1 MSSALDTLIERYP
14 NTIHLISWHVPWW
27 TPDTLDYSLE
37 GASDIRMDLY
47 TTGTATPMLV
57 YNGDSIRVGGNSSY
71 WWEYLY
77 PVVESMYNH
86 FVIKDTPYKLGISG
100 QYEPGDGQV
109 EVTIELLIDEIDSTL
124 DNTELYLELVVVE
137 DKIPDAYWSV
147 PAEYH
152 DLRDIAR
159 RWITKNPS
167 NKLPINITESGQN
180 QIFETS
186 FPVLDNWNPENIKI
200 VAMVQMLTGSVGYSP
215 ILQSQSANINELDPD
230 PDEDGLSYLYDNCIN
245 IYNPDQIDS
254 DEDGIGNVCD
264 PCNELVNIIGNID
277 LDAYGDDYQ
286 PIIGVNDIL
295 ALSDIMNDVGMPI
308 NDCHEFDILQD
319 GQLNSFDIVLLEGMI
334 MAGGE

>member
-14 NTIHLISWHVPWW
+14 NTIHLIAWHVPWW

-124 DNTELYLELVVVE
+124 NNTDLYLELLVVE

-152 DLRDIAR
+152 DLRYIAR

-167 NKLPINITESGQN
+167 NKLPISITESGQN

-254 DEDGIGNVCD
+254 DEDGIGNFCD

-295 ALSDIMNDVGMPI
+295 ALSDIMNNVGMPI

>member
-14 NTIHLISWHVPWW
+14 NTIHLIAWHVPWW

-37 GASDIRMDLY
+37 GASNIRMDLY

-152 DLRDIAR
+152 DLRYIAR

-167 NKLPINITESGQN
+167 NKLPISITESGQN

-186 FPVLDNWNPENIKI
+186 FPVLDNWNPANIKI

>member
-14 NTIHLISWHVPWW
+14 NTIHLIAWHVPWW

-152 DLRDIAR
+152 DLRYIAR

-167 NKLPINITESGQN
+167 NKLPISITESGQN

-186 FPVLDNWNPENIKI
+186 FPVLDNWNPANIKI
-200 VAMVQMLTGSVGYSP
+200 VAMVQMLTDNVGYNP

-295 ALSDIMNDVGMPI
+295 ALSDIMNDVGIPS

>member
-14 NTIHLISWHVPWW
+14 NTIHLIAWHVPWW

-37 GASDIRMDLY
+37 GASNIRMDLY

-57 YNGDSIRVGGNSSY
+57 YNGDSTRIGGNTSY
-71 WWEYLY
+71 WWEHLY

-100 QYEPGDGQV
+100 QYEPGDEQV
-109 EVTIELLIDEIDSTL
+109 EITIELLIDEIDSTL
-124 DNTELYLELVVVE
+124 DNTDLYLELVVVE

-152 DLRDIAR
+152 DLRNVAR

-167 NKLPINITESGQN
+167 NKLPITITESGQN

-186 FPVLDNWNPENIKI
+186 FPVLDNWNLANIKI

-215 ILQSQSANINELDPD
+215 IVQSQSANINELDPD
-230 PDEDGLSYLYDNCIN
+230 PDEDGLTYLYDNCIN

-254 DEDGIGNVCD
+254 DEDGIGNFCD

-295 ALSDIMNDVGMPI
+295 ALPDIMNNVGMPI

>member
-14 NTIHLISWHVPWW
+14 NTIHLIAWHVPWW

-295 ALSDIMNDVGMPI
+295 ALSDIMNDVGIPS

>member
-14 NTIHLISWHVPWW
+14 NTIHLIAWHVPWW

-37 GASDIRMDLY
+37 GASDIRMDRY

-152 DLRDIAR
+152 DLRYIAR

-167 NKLPINITESGQN
+167 NKLPISITESGQN

-186 FPVLDNWNPENIKI
+186 FPVLDNWNPANIKI
-200 VAMVQMLTGSVGYSP
+200 VAMVQMLTDNVGYNP

-295 ALSDIMNDVGMPI
+295 ALSDIMNDVGIPS

>member
-100 QYEPGDGQV
+100 QYEPGDVQV

>member
-14 NTIHLISWHVPWW
+14 NTIHLIAWHVPWW

-37 GASDIRMDLY
+37 GASNIRMDLY
-47 TTGTATPMLV
+47 TNGTSTPMLV
-57 YNGDSIRVGGNSSY
+57 YNGDSIRIGGNTSY
-71 WWEYLY
+71 WWEHLY
-77 PVVESMYNH
+77 PVVESMYNY

-100 QYEPGDGQV
+100 QYEPGDEQA
-109 EVTIELLIDEIDSTL
+109 EITIELLIDEIDSTL
-124 DNTELYLELVVVE
+124 DNTDLYLELVVVE

-167 NKLPINITESGQN
+167 NKLPISITESGQN

-186 FPVLDNWNPENIKI
+186 FPVLDNWNPANIKI
-200 VAMVQMLTGSVGYSP
+200 VAMVQMLTDSVGYSP

-254 DEDGIGNVCD
+254 DEDGIGNLCD
-264 PCNELVNIIGNID
+264 SCNELVNIIGNID

-319 GQLNSFDIVLLEGMI
+319 GQLNSFDIILLEGMI

>member
-14 NTIHLISWHVPWW
+14 NTIHLIAWHVPWW

-37 GASDIRMDLY
+37 GASNIRMDLY

-57 YNGDSIRVGGNSSY
+57 YNGDSTRIGGNTSY
-71 WWEYLY
+71 WWEHLY

-86 FVIKDTPYKLGISG
+86 FVSKDTPDKLGISG
-100 QYEPGDGQV
+100 QYEPGDEQV
-109 EVTIELLIDEIDSTL
+109 EITIELLIDEIDSTL
-124 DNTELYLELVVVE
+124 DNTDLYLELVVVE

-152 DLRDIAR
+152 DLRNVAR

-167 NKLPINITESGQN
+167 NKLPITITESGQN

-186 FPVLDNWNPENIKI
+186 FPVLDNWNLANIKI

-215 ILQSQSANINELDPD
+215 IVQSQSANINELDPD
-230 PDEDGLSYLYDNCIN
+230 PDEDGLTYLYDNCIN

-254 DEDGIGNVCD
+254 DEDGIGNFCD

-295 ALSDIMNDVGMPI
+295 ALPDIMNNVGMPI

>member
-14 NTIHLISWHVPWW
+14 NTIHLIAWHVPWW

-57 YNGDSIRVGGNSSY
+57 YNGDSTRIGGNISY
-71 WWEYLY
+71 WWEHLY

>member
-14 NTIHLISWHVPWW
+14 NTIHLIAWHVPWW

-37 GASDIRMDLY
+37 GASNIRMDLY

-57 YNGDSIRVGGNSSY
+57 YNGDSTRIGGNTSY
-71 WWEYLY
+71 WWEHLY

-100 QYEPGDGQV
+100 QYEPGDEQV
-109 EVTIELLIDEIDSTL
+109 EITIELLIDGIDSTL
-124 DNTELYLELVVVE
+124 DNTDLYLELVVVE

-152 DLRDIAR
+152 DLRNVAR

-215 ILQSQSANINELDPD
+215 IVQSQSANINELDPD
-230 PDEDGLSYLYDNCIN
+230 PDEDGLTYLYDNCIN

-295 ALSDIMNDVGMPI
+295 ALSDIMNNVGMPI

>member
-14 NTIHLISWHVPWW
+14 NTIHLIAWHVPWW

-37 GASDIRMDLY
+37 GASNIRMDLY

-57 YNGDSIRVGGNSSY
+57 YNGDSTRIGGNTSY
-71 WWEYLY
+71 WWEHLY

-100 QYEPGDGQV
+100 QYEPGDEQV
-109 EVTIELLIDEIDSTL
+109 EITIELLIDEIDSTL
-124 DNTELYLELVVVE
+124 DNTDLYLELVVVE

-152 DLRDIAR
+152 DLRNVAR

-167 NKLPINITESGQN
+167 NKLPITITESGQN

-186 FPVLDNWNPENIKI
+186 FPVLDNWNLANIKI

-215 ILQSQSANINELDPD
+215 IVQSQSANINELDPD
-230 PDEDGLSYLYDNCIN
+230 PDEDGLTYLYDNCIN

-254 DEDGIGNVCD
+254 DEDGIGNFCD

-295 ALSDIMNDVGMPI
+295 ALSDIMNNVGMPI

>member
-1 MSSALDTLIERYP
+1 
-14 NTIHLISWHVPWW
+14 
-27 TPDTLDYSLE
+27 
-37 GASDIRMDLY
+37 MDLY

-57 YNGDSIRVGGNSSY
+57 YNGDSTRIGGNTSY
-71 WWEYLY
+71 WWEHLY

-100 QYEPGDGQV
+100 QYEPGDEQV
-109 EVTIELLIDEIDSTL
+109 EITIELLIDEIDSTL
-124 DNTELYLELVVVE
+124 DNTDLYLELVVVE

-152 DLRDIAR
+152 DLRNVAR

-167 NKLPINITESGQN
+167 NKLPITITESGQN

-186 FPVLDNWNPENIKI
+186 FPVLDNWNLANIKI

-215 ILQSQSANINELDPD
+215 IVQSQSANINELDPD
-230 PDEDGLSYLYDNCIN
+230 PDEDGLTYLYDNCIN

-254 DEDGIGNVCD
+254 DEDGIGNFCD

-295 ALSDIMNDVGMPI
+295 ALPDIMNNVGMPI

>member
-14 NTIHLISWHVPWW
+14 NTIHLIAWHVPWW

-71 WWEYLY
+71 WWEHLY

>member
-14 NTIHLISWHVPWW
+14 NTIHLIAWHVPWW

-37 GASDIRMDLY
+37 GASNIRMDLY

-57 YNGDSIRVGGNSSY
+57 YNGDSTRIGGNTSY
-71 WWEYLY
+71 WWEHLY

-100 QYEPGDGQV
+100 QYEPGDEQA
-109 EVTIELLIDEIDSTL
+109 EITIELLIDEIDSTL
-124 DNTELYLELVVVE
+124 DNTDLYLELVVVE

-152 DLRDIAR
+152 DLRNVAR

-167 NKLPINITESGQN
+167 NKSPITITESGQN

-186 FPVLDNWNPENIKI
+186 FPVLDNWNPANIKI

-215 ILQSQSANINELDPD
+215 IVQSQSANINELDPD
-230 PDEDGLSYLYDNCIN
+230 PDEDGLTYLYDNCIN

-254 DEDGIGNVCD
+254 DEDGIGNFCD

-295 ALSDIMNDVGMPI
+295 ALSDIMNNVGIPI

>member
-14 NTIHLISWHVPWW
+14 NTIHLIAWHVPWW

-37 GASDIRMDLY
+37 GASNIRMDLY

-124 DNTELYLELVVVE
+124 DNTDLYLELVVVE

-264 PCNELVNIIGNID
+264 PCNELVNIIGNIVMEIFKKSNYFNIMRERRRYKFN
-277 LDAYGDDYQ
+277 LRLREIRSYMRV
-286 PIIGVNDIL
+286 IKRRTKHFLMTDIRNFCSCNPKAFFL
-295 ALSDIMNDVGMPI
+295 
-308 NDCHEFDILQD
+308 
-319 GQLNSFDIVLLEGMI
+319 
-334 MAGGE
+334 

>member
-1 MSSALDTLIERYP
+1 VSSALDTLIERYP

>member
-14 NTIHLISWHVPWW
+14 NTIHLIAWHVPWW

-37 GASDIRMDLY
+37 GASNIRMDLY

-57 YNGDSIRVGGNSSY
+57 YNGDSTRIGGNTSY
-71 WWEYLY
+71 WWEHLY

-86 FVIKDTPYKLGISG
+86 FVIKNTPYKLGISG
-100 QYEPGDGQV
+100 QYEPGDEQV
-109 EVTIELLIDEIDSTL
+109 EITIELLIDEIDSTL
-124 DNTELYLELVVVE
+124 DNTDLYLELVVVE

-152 DLRDIAR
+152 DLRNVAR

-167 NKLPINITESGQN
+167 NKLPITITESGQN

-186 FPVLDNWNPENIKI
+186 FPVLDNWNLANIKI

-215 ILQSQSANINELDPD
+215 IVQSQSANINELDPD
-230 PDEDGLSYLYDNCIN
+230 PDEDGLTYLYDNCIN

-254 DEDGIGNVCD
+254 DEDGIGNFCD

-295 ALSDIMNDVGMPI
+295 ALPDIMNNVGMPI

>member
-14 NTIHLISWHVPWW
+14 NTIHLIAWHVPWW

-37 GASDIRMDLY
+37 GASNIRMDLY

-57 YNGDSIRVGGNSSY
+57 YNGDSTRIGGNTSY
-71 WWEYLY
+71 WWEHLY

-86 FVIKDTPYKLGISG
+86 FVIKNTPYKLGISG
-100 QYEPGDGQV
+100 QYEPGDEQA
-109 EVTIELLIDEIDSTL
+109 EITIELLIDEIDSTL
-124 DNTELYLELVVVE
+124 DNTDLYLELVVVE

-152 DLRDIAR
+152 DLRNVAR

-167 NKLPINITESGQN
+167 NKLPITITESGQN

-186 FPVLDNWNPENIKI
+186 FPVLDNWNPANIKI

-215 ILQSQSANINELDPD
+215 IVQSQSANINELDPD
-230 PDEDGLSYLYDNCIN
+230 PDEDGLTYLYDNCIN

-254 DEDGIGNVCD
+254 DEDGIGNFCD

-295 ALSDIMNDVGMPI
+295 ALPDIMNNVGMPI

>member
-14 NTIHLISWHVPWW
+14 NTIHLIAWHVPWW

-37 GASDIRMDLY
+37 GASNIRMDLY
-47 TTGTATPMLV
+47 NTGTATPMLV
-57 YNGDSIRVGGNSSY
+57 YNGDSTRIGGNTSY
-71 WWEYLY
+71 WWEHLY

-100 QYEPGDGQV
+100 QYEPGDEQV
-109 EVTIELLIDEIDSTL
+109 EITIELLIDEIDSTL
-124 DNTELYLELVVVE
+124 DNTDLYLELVVVE

-152 DLRDIAR
+152 DLRNVAR

-167 NKLPINITESGQN
+167 NKSPITITESGQN

-186 FPVLDNWNPENIKI
+186 FPVLDNWNPANIKI

-215 ILQSQSANINELDPD
+215 IVQSQSANINELDPD
-230 PDEDGLSYLYDNCIN
+230 PDEDGLTYLYDNCIN

-254 DEDGIGNVCD
+254 DEDGIGNFCD

-295 ALSDIMNDVGMPI
+295 ALSDIMNNVGMPI

>member
-14 NTIHLISWHVPWW
+14 NTIHLIAWHVPWW

-37 GASDIRMDLY
+37 GASNIRMDLY

-57 YNGDSIRVGGNSSY
+57 YNGDSTRIGGNTSY
-71 WWEYLY
+71 WWEHLY

-100 QYEPGDGQV
+100 QYEPGDEQV
-109 EVTIELLIDEIDSTL
+109 EITIELLIDEIDSTL
-124 DNTELYLELVVVE
+124 DNTDLYLELVVVE

-152 DLRDIAR
+152 DLRNVAR

-167 NKLPINITESGQN
+167 NKLPITITESGQN

-186 FPVLDNWNPENIKI
+186 FPVLDNWNLANIKI

-215 ILQSQSANINELDPD
+215 IVQSQSANINELDPD
-230 PDEDGLSYLYDNCIN
+230 PDEDGLTYLYDNCIN
-245 IYNPDQIDS
+245 IYNPNQIDS
-254 DEDGIGNVCD
+254 DEDGIGNFCD

-295 ALSDIMNDVGMPI
+295 ALPDIMNNVGMPI